1 MSQDPWEED
10 DNPLDLNDSIEDRV
24 HVPIA
29 FTRDTAD
36 WLPADGHAL
45 FAQGTEASVS
55 QSQAEAYAAMAMPD
69 CLGNPLGLDSARPA

>member
-10 DNPLDLNDSIEDRV
+10 DHPLDLTDSVEDRV

-36 WLPADGHAL
+36 WLPEDGPAL
-45 FAQGTEASVS
+45 FARGTDASVS
-55 QSQAEAYAAMAMPD
+55 QSQANAYAAMTMPD
-69 CLGNPLGLDSARPA
+69 